1 MGTVT
6 STPDEGVSTRGV
18 QFTRAANENLVAVD
32 VERVGNGIRSQLPP
46 EADAPAI
53 VKPEVSLIPVI
64 PIGISGPQPLGEINQ
79 VAKDRIARA
88 FNAVPGVQ
96 SVRVSGGQARA
107 LPRTIAH
114 PSRGTTRTPLH
125 THH

>member
-46 EADAPAI
+46 EADAPTI
-53 VKPEVSLIPVI
+53 VKPEVSLIPAI
-64 PIGISGPQPLGEINQ
+64 TIGISGPQPLGEINR

-88 FNAVPGVQ
+88 VNAVPGVQ
-96 SVRVSGGQARA
+96 SVRVSGGQDPEIQ
-107 LPRTIAH
+107 L
-114 PSRGTTRTPLH
+114 TRDPTRLGSHRIELH
-125 THH
+125 